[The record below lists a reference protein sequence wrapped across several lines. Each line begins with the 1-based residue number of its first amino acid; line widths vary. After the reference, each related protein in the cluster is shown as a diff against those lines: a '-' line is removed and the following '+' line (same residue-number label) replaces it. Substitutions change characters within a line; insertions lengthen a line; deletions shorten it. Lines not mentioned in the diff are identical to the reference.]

1 MKTAGT
7 RRIAERYVKALFDVA
22 SGEDALAA
30 VEKDMLTLTHALAES
45 EDFRQFLTNPLLT
58 REAQAETV
66 AALLKKMKANKVTL
80 QFMQMLAAQKRL
92 GALPAIA
99 ELFLKRVASERGELS
114 GELIAATEL
123 KAKDVAQIAERLGK
137 AYGRKVN
144 LEVRQDP
151 GLLGGVV
158 IKIGSV
164 QLDGSLAGK
173 MARLKHTL
181 QAA

>member
-1 MKTAGT
+1 VKIAGT

-22 SGEDALAA
+22 AGVDALDD
-30 VEKDMLTLTHALAES
+30 VEKDMLSLAQALSES
-45 EDFRQFLTNPLLT
+45 EDFQHFLTNPLLS
-58 REAQAETV
+58 REAQAE
-66 AALLKKMKANKVTL
+66 ALSALLNKMKAHQVTL
-80 QFMQMLAAQKRL
+80 QFLQMLAAQKRL

-99 ELFLKRVASERGELS
+99 DLFLRRVAAERGELS
-114 GELIAATEL
+114 GELIAATVL
-123 KAKDVAQIAERLGK
+123 KPKEIAQVAERLSS

-173 MARLKHTL
+173 MARLKRTL